1 MKLESYA
8 LVLLDLD
15 HFKRI
20 NDYYGH
26 HKGDETLIRVSE
38 VLTLLLRESDVVG
51 RFGGEEFILI
61 LKNSNLEKAAQ
72 VAERCRAAI
81 QQLEIY
87 SDDGQRI
94 HVTASFGI
102 ALSSPELRPQ
112 QLLSQADKALYQAKA
127 SGRNLVK
134 AYNATLDGGM
144 QLHHS

>member
-1 MKLESYA
+1 M
-8 LVLLDLD
+8 
-15 HFKRI
+15 
-20 NDYYGH
+20 
-26 HKGDETLIRVSE
+26 
-38 VLTLLLRESDVVG
+38 
-51 RFGGEEFILI
+51 
-61 LKNSNLEKAAQ
+61 
-72 VAERCRAAI
+72 AERCRTAI

-94 HVTASFGI
+94 HVTASLGI